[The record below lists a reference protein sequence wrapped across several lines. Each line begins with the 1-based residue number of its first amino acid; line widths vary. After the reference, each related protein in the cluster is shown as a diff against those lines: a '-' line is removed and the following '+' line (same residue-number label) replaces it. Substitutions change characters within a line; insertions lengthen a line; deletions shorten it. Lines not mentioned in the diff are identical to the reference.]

1 MYDIAIIG
9 LGIAGLEA
17 ALCAAK
23 NGLKVIA
30 FEKNE
35 IGGSY
40 LNFNSIPTK
49 TISYSSQLLKKIEQS
64 SKFGINL
71 FAKPGYNWQIMLDRK
86 IEITNKFSKLL
97 NSELNKNIT
106 VVKAEAELSINY
118 DEIEIYADDNIYQAK
133 YIIIAT
139 GSKPKELAGLTFDG
153 EFVVKPDDML
163 KKIDIPKK
171 VAIVGSG
178 SIGLEWAQILSDLGS
193 EVKIIEIEKQLAFN
207 YDVELQ
213 KRAEKILKSN
223 KVQIFKND
231 CIIRVSNDQ
240 VFLKSGIAF
249 DVDCI
254 LVAIGNESNPCKISI
269 NGCAEQFL
277 IKPQDDGSCDIDN
290 LYLAGS
296 AFCGNFA
303 PHEVLFQA
311 KSVMNKILFNK
322 EIENKISPYIIN
334 ISPEIAT
341 IGVKEQD
348 VDLFDGYEIRKI
360 SLSSLMEYW
369 CEDCQDGMIKI
380 IIKDDIIVGAHIVSK
395 NASLLISIFSIL
407 INHKIKLNEI
417 ENLVFPLP
425 SLAHGVLEVLKSE

>member
-35 IGGSY
+35 VGGSY
-40 LNFNSIPTK
+40 LNSNSIPAK

-64 SKFGINL
+64 SKLGINL

-86 IEITNKFSKLL
+86 IEIINNFSKLL

-106 VVKAEAELSINY
+106 VVKAEAELLINY

-133 YIIIAT
+133 NIIIAT
-139 GSKPKELAGLTFDG
+139 GSKPKELAGLAFDG
-153 EFVVKPDDML
+153 EFVVKPEDML
-163 KKIDIPKK
+163 KKIDVPKK

-178 SIGLEWAQILSDLGS
+178 AIGLEWAQILSDLGS
-193 EVKIIEIEKQLAFN
+193 EVRIIEIEKQLAFN

-213 KRAEKILKSN
+213 KRVEKILKSN

-231 CIIRVSNDQ
+231 YIVKVSNDQ
-240 VFLKSGIAF
+240 VFLNSEIAF

-254 LVAIGNESNPCKISI
+254 LVAIGNEPNPCKISI

-277 IKPQDDGSCDIDN
+277 IKPQENGSCDIDN
-290 LYLAGS
+290 LYLVGGALCGS
-296 AFCGNFA
+296 FV
-303 PHEVLFQA
+303 PHEALFQA
-311 KSVMNKILFNK
+311 KSVINKILFNK
-322 EIENKISPYIIN
+322 ETENKISPYVVN
-334 ISPEIAT
+334 ISPEIAS

-348 VDLFDGYEIRKI
+348 IDLFDGYEVRKI
-360 SLSSLMEYW
+360 SLSLLPEYW
-369 CEDCQDGMIKI
+369 IEDSAVGMIKI

-395 NASLLISIFSIL
+395 NASLLISIFGIL
-407 INHKIKLNEI
+407 INHKIKLDEI
-417 ENLVFPLP
+417 ENMVFPLP
-425 SLAHGVLEVLKSE
+425 SLAHGILEALKSE